1 MNSPSSTAERN
12 RPLFRSSLK
21 RIAGLAPALVQ
32 FRRAIEKP
40 REIRLPH
47 KSADTRRPISI
58 TAMMRVLGYDSESG
72 SACIRAEAVIPDLVN
87 NVHSLAGTSVSIES
101 AGARE
106 TSDEHSHM
114 YFSHF
119 SPSNVARVSFEPC
132 VAVNIFNVISL
143 RPQVAGCA
151 RQSFCRFPF
160 IKHLSMPAMRIIAIY
175 LRAH

>member
-1 MNSPSSTAERN
+1 M
-12 RPLFRSSLK
+12 K

-40 REIRLPH
+40 RKIRLPH

-58 TAMMRVLGYDSESG
+58 TAVMRVLGYDSESVA
-72 SACIRAEAVIPDLVN
+72 ACILAEAVIPDLVN
-87 NVHSLAGTSVSIES
+87 NVHSLLGTSASIES

-119 SPSNVARVSFEPC
+119 SPSNVARVFFEPC
-132 VAVNIFNVISL
+132 VAVNIFRLQRDFSATSSCGMCETEFLQISIHKAPVDASDADNRNIL
-143 RPQVAGCA
+143 ASPLEGR
-151 RQSFCRFPF
+151 FC
-160 IKHLSMPAMRIIAIY
+160 
-175 LRAH
+175 